1 MKKTTLLIIVV
12 LLVIAAGTATAEDL
26 FVTARVAMLVEG
38 PSSSAGRVAILRQ
51 GDALQ
56 RLSENG
62 EWIEVSTAAGQSGF
76 IQAEFVDSEPGTG
89 RVAGASLE
97 NISSVTTR
105 RRASAYSTSA
115 AATRGLS
122 EDNPRERQNMSF
134 DAYDFRAVSWV
145 KRFSFTDDE
154 LIIFAQ
160 AEGIGL

>member
-1 MKKTTLLIIVV
+1 MKKATFLIIVV
-12 LLVIAAGTATAEDL
+12 LLVVAAGAVTAQDL
-26 FVTARVAMLVEG
+26 FVTARVAMLVTE
-38 PSSSAGRVAILRQ
+38 PSTSAGRAGIVRQ
-51 GDALQ
+51 GDALEL
-56 RLSENG
+56 LSENG
-62 EWIEVSTAAGQSGF
+62 EWYEVVTATGQSGF
-76 IQAEFVDSEPGTG
+76 IQAEFVGSEPGAS
-89 RVAGASLE
+89 RVASGGLE

-145 KRFSFTDDE
+145 KRFSYSDDE
-154 LIIFAQ
+154 LINFAQ